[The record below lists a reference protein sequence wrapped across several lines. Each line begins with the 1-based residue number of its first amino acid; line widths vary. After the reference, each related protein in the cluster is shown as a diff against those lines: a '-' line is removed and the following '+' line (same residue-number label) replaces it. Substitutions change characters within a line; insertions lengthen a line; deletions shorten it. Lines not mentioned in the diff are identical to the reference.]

1 MSPNDKRPVR
11 VAVDA
16 MGGDFAPTEVVQGA
30 VDAAKAGDVHVLL
43 VGTPDVV
50 QPELV
55 RCGGEG
61 LPVMVVP
68 SEGVIQ
74 EGESPIQALRQN
86 PRASIAVA
94 VGAVKAGH
102 ADAAITMGSTG
113 AAMAAG
119 AFALGLMEGFERP
132 ALGGPILGP
141 APNTVILDLGSS
153 LDCRPELLLRYA
165 ALGTA
170 FARTYLGVAEPRV
183 ALLSVG
189 AEEGKGN
196 RQVREAYELL
206 KRSPLRFVG
215 NVEGHDLAAGAA
227 EVVVCD
233 GFVGNVVMKLA
244 EGLGDVLSRHLAS
257 RLEGLLPADAAQDV
271 ARETYDLLNRALHVG
286 AGPLF
291 GVKGLVLVGHGRS
304 KAQAVTRAIQTARH
318 AVEVGLV
325 RSMEEELAQVGEAA
339 KAS

>member
-1 MSPNDKRPVR
+1 MAPGEKRPVR
-11 VAVDA
+11 VAIDA

-30 VDAAKAGDVHVLL
+30 VDAAKAGGVHVLL
-43 VGTPDVV
+43 VGTPDAV
-50 QPELV
+50 QPELE

-61 LPVMVVP
+61 LPIMVVP

-74 EGESPIQALRQN
+74 EDESPIRALRQN
-86 PRASIAVA
+86 PRASIAMA

-113 AAMAAG
+113 AAMAAS

-141 APNTVILDLGSS
+141 APNTVILDLGTS
-153 LDCRPELLLRYA
+153 LDCRPELLLRYG

-206 KRSPLRFVG
+206 KQSPLRFVG

-233 GFVGNVVMKLA
+233 GFVGNVVMKLS
-244 EGLGDVLSRHLAS
+244 EGLGVALSRHLAA
-257 RLEGLLPADAAQDV
+257 RLEGLLPADAAQQV
-271 ARETYDLLNRALHVG
+271 AREAFTMLNRALLAG

-304 KAQAVTRAIQTARH
+304 KAPTITRAIQTACH

-325 RSMEEELAQVGEAA
+325 QSMEEELARVGEAA

>member
-1 MSPNDKRPVR
+1 MGPSEKRPVR

-16 MGGDFAPTEVVQGA
+16 MGGDYAPTEVVQGA
-30 VDAAKAGDVHVLL
+30 VDAAKAGGVHVLL
-43 VGTPDVV
+43 VGTPDIV
-50 QPELV
+50 QPELE
-55 RCGGEG
+55 RCGGAG

-74 EGESPIQALRQN
+74 EDDSPIRALRQN
-86 PRASIAVA
+86 PKASIAVA

-141 APNTVILDLGSS
+141 APNTVILDLGTS

-196 RQVREAYELL
+196 RQVKEAYELL

-215 NVEGHDLAAGAA
+215 NVEGHDLAAGAV

-233 GFVGNVVMKLA
+233 GFVGNVVMKLS
-244 EGLGDVLSRHLAS
+244 EGLGVALSRHLAS
-257 RLEGLLPADAAQDV
+257 RLEGLLPADTAQEV
-271 ARETYDLLNRALHVG
+271 ARETYTMLNRALQAG

-304 KAQAVTRAIQTARH
+304 KAAAVTRAIQTACH

-325 RSMEEELAQVGEAA
+325 QSMEEELAQVGEAA

>member
-1 MSPNDKRPVR
+1 MDSSDKRPVR

-16 MGGDFAPTEVVQGA
+16 MGGDYAPAEVVQGA
-30 VDAAKAGDVHVLL
+30 VDAAKAGGVQVLL
-43 VGTPDVV
+43 VGDPEAV
-50 QPELV
+50 QPEV
-55 RCGGEG
+55 ERCGGAG

-74 EGESPIQALRQN
+74 EDESPIRALRQN
-86 PRASIAVA
+86 PKASIAVA

-102 ADAAITMGSTG
+102 ADAAVTMGSTG

-141 APNTVILDLGSS
+141 APNTVILDLGTS
-153 LDCRPELLLRYA
+153 LDCRPELLLRYG

-170 FARTYLGVAEPRV
+170 FARTYLGIAEPRV

-196 RQVREAYELL
+196 RQVKEAYELF

-215 NVEGHDLAAGAA
+215 NVEGHDLAAGKA

-233 GFVGNVVMKLA
+233 GFVGNVVMKLS
-244 EGLGDVLSRHLAS
+244 EGLGVALSRHLGA
-257 RLEGLLPADAAQDV
+257 RLADLLPADAARDV
-271 ARETYDLLNRALHVG
+271 ARETFTMLNRAMLAG

-291 GVKGLVLVGHGRS
+291 GVKGLVLVGHGRA
-304 KAQAVTRAIQTARH
+304 KADAVTRAIQTACH

-325 RSMEEELAQVGEAA
+325 QSMEEELAQVGEAA